1 MSGIKDA
8 KRRQQRRQ
16 QRRRRKKKIQRLTVL
31 FGSLFLILLLVFT
44 VRGITHKSNEKEK
57 KEEKKTTVKKEKID
71 TSHVEVKNLVINTKD
86 NKKGKNKT
94 RTITISSMGDC
105 TLGTDENF
113 NQSRSLNAFYNS
125 QGADYFFKNVRSI
138 LEKDDLSI
146 VNFEGTLTTSTT
158 RAEKKFAFKA
168 DPEYVN
174 ILTSFKNVRSI
185 LEKDDLSIVNFE
197 GTLTTSTTRAEKKFA
212 FKADPEYVNILTSG
226 SVEAA
231 NIANN
236 HSSDYGETSKTDTLK
251 VLKDAGIAAF
261 GYEQVQLLDVNG
273 VKVGLTGIY
282 ELAEH
287 LGKKQQVKEN
297 IAALKEAGAELII
310 VNFHWGIEREY
321 VPNETQKKLA
331 HLAIDE
337 GADLVI
343 GHHPH
348 VLQGIEKYKGKYIAY
363 RLGNFCFGGN
373 SNPQDKDTIIFQQ
386 TFTIEDGKLK
396 EDDNINIIP
405 CSVSSKSNIN
415 DYCPTPLEG
424 DEKQRVLDKIE
435 EYSGQI

>member
-8 KRRQQRRQ
+8 KRRQ

-44 VRGITHKSNEKEK
+44 IRGITQKSNEKEK

-94 RTITISSMGDC
+94 HTITISSMGDC

-125 QGADYFFKNVRSI
+125 QGADYF
-138 LEKDDLSI
+138 
-146 VNFEGTLTTSTT
+146 
-158 RAEKKFAFKA
+158 
-168 DPEYVN
+168 
-174 ILTSFKNVRSI
+174 FKNVRSI

-310 VNFHWGIEREY
+310 VNFHWGIELEY

-363 RLGNFCFGGN
+363 SLGNFCFGGN

>member
-8 KRRQQRRQ
+8 KRRQR
-16 QRRRRKKKIQRLTVL
+16 RRRRKKKIQRLTVI
-31 FGSLFLILLLVFT
+31 FGSLFLILLLVFA
-44 VRGITHKSNEKEK
+44 VRGISHKINEKEK
-57 KEEKKTTVKKEKID
+57 KAEKKTTVKKEKID

-86 NKKGKNKT
+86 SKKDKNKT

-146 VNFEGTLTTSTT
+146 VNFEGTLTTSAT
-158 RAEKKFAFKA
+158 RADKKFAFKA

-174 ILTSFKNVRSI
+174 ILT
-185 LEKDDLSIVNFE
+185 
-197 GTLTTSTTRAEKKFA
+197 G
-212 FKADPEYVNILTSG
+212 G

-236 HSSDYGETSKTDTLK
+236 HSADYGEVSRTDTLEI
-251 VLKDAGIAAF
+251 LEDAGIAAF
-261 GYEQVQLLDVNG
+261 GYEQVQLLEING
-273 VKVGLTGIY
+273 IKVGLTGIY

-287 LGKKQQVKEN
+287 LEKKQQVKEN
-297 IAALKEAGAELII
+297 IAALKEAGAELIV
-310 VNFHWGIEREY
+310 VNFHWGTEREY
-321 VPNETQKKLA
+321 VPNATQKELA
-331 HLAIDE
+331 HLAVDE

-363 RLGNFCFGGN
+363 SLGNFCFGGN
-373 SNPQDKDTIIFQQ
+373 SNPQDKDTMIFQQ
-386 TFTIEDGKLK
+386 TFTIEDGKIK
-396 EDDNINIIP
+396 KDDKIQIIP
-405 CSVSSKSNIN
+405 CSISSKSNVN

-435 EYSGQI
+435 EYSNWK

>member
-8 KRRQQRRQ
+8 KRRQR
-16 QRRRRKKKIQRLTVL
+16 RRRRKKKIQRLTVI
-31 FGSLFLILLLVFT
+31 FGSLFLILLLVFA
-44 VRGITHKSNEKEK
+44 VRGISHKINEKEK
-57 KEEKKTTVKKEKID
+57 KAEKKTTVKKEKID

-86 NKKGKNKT
+86 SKKDKNKT

-158 RAEKKFAFKA
+158 RADKKFAFKA

-174 ILTSFKNVRSI
+174 ILT
-185 LEKDDLSIVNFE
+185 
-197 GTLTTSTTRAEKKFA
+197 G
-212 FKADPEYVNILTSG
+212 G

-236 HSSDYGETSKTDTLK
+236 HSSDYGEVSRTDTLEI
-251 VLKDAGIAAF
+251 LEDAGIAAF
-261 GYEQVQLLDVNG
+261 GYEQVQLLEING
-273 VKVGLTGIY
+273 IKVGLTGIY

-287 LGKKQQVKEN
+287 LEKKQQVKEN
-297 IAALKEAGAELII
+297 IAALKEAGAELIV
-310 VNFHWGIEREY
+310 VNFHWGTEREY
-321 VPNETQKKLA
+321 VPNATQKELA
-331 HLAIDE
+331 HLAVDE

-363 RLGNFCFGGN
+363 SLGNFCFGGN
-373 SNPQDKDTIIFQQ
+373 SNPQDKDTMIFQQ
-386 TFTIEDGKLK
+386 TFTIEDGKIK
-396 EDDNINIIP
+396 KDDKIQIIP
-405 CSVSSKSNIN
+405 CSISSKSNVN

-435 EYSGQI
+435 EYSNWK

>member
-1 MSGIKDA
+1 M
-8 KRRQQRRQ
+8 
-16 QRRRRKKKIQRLTVL
+16 
-31 FGSLFLILLLVFT
+31 
-44 VRGITHKSNEKEK
+44 
-57 KEEKKTTVKKEKID
+57 
-71 TSHVEVKNLVINTKD
+71 
-86 NKKGKNKT
+86 
-94 RTITISSMGDC
+94 
-105 TLGTDENF
+105 
-113 NQSRSLNAFYNS
+113 
-125 QGADYFFKNVRSI
+125 
-138 LEKDDLSI
+138 
-146 VNFEGTLTTSTT
+146 
-158 RAEKKFAFKA
+158 
-168 DPEYVN
+168 
-174 ILTSFKNVRSI
+174 
-185 LEKDDLSIVNFE
+185 
-197 GTLTTSTTRAEKKFA
+197 
-212 FKADPEYVNILTSG
+212 
-226 SVEAA
+226 
-231 NIANN
+231 
-236 HSSDYGETSKTDTLK
+236 
-251 VLKDAGIAAF
+251 
-261 GYEQVQLLDVNG
+261 DVNG

-310 VNFHWGIEREY
+310 VNFHWGIELEY

-363 RLGNFCFGGN
+363 SLGNFCFGGN

>member
-8 KRRQQRRQ
+8 KRRQ

-44 VRGITHKSNEKEK
+44 IRGITQKSNEKEK

-174 ILTSFKNVRSI
+174 ILTS
-185 LEKDDLSIVNFE
+185 
-197 GTLTTSTTRAEKKFA
+197 
-212 FKADPEYVNILTSG
+212 G

-236 HSSDYGETSKTDTLK
+236 HSSDYGEVSRTDTLEI
-251 VLKDAGIAAF
+251 LEDAGIAAF
-261 GYEQVQLLDVNG
+261 GYEQVQFLDVNG

-310 VNFHWGIEREY
+310 VNFHWGIELEY

-363 RLGNFCFGGN
+363 SLGNFCFGGN

>member
-8 KRRQQRRQ
+8 KRRQ

-44 VRGITHKSNEKEK
+44 IRGITQKSNEKEK

-174 ILTSFKNVRSI
+174 ILTS
-185 LEKDDLSIVNFE
+185 
-197 GTLTTSTTRAEKKFA
+197 
-212 FKADPEYVNILTSG
+212 G

-236 HSSDYGETSKTDTLK
+236 RSSDYGEVSRTDTLEI
-251 VLKDAGIAAF
+251 LEDAGIAAF

-310 VNFHWGIEREY
+310 VNFHWGIELEY

-363 RLGNFCFGGN
+363 SLGNFCFGGN